1 MEDDD
6 QILMEN
12 KLVEIFSKPEEDLVQ
27 KHERKMEVYR
37 DMADQ
42 QIREIL
48 QTMRPYTNLNSLTS
62 EQNTTFCSGSLD

>member
-48 QTMRPYTNLNSLTS
+48 QTMRPYTNFNSLTS